1 MSRALPP
8 APMFSPSWGST
19 RTTIGA
25 GSMLQRFVLS
35 VPAPGIAVSAKVA
48 GTALPAARS
57 ISFISIAWARQRRG
71 TVVELARDLV
81 SIHSFR
87 CLSAAP
93 PGRYFRLFVLL
104 PASAA
109 QVVHDPDTTIGPSSR
124 RYGAGAN
131 ALFRCRCTSHA
142 CLLACQHHR
151 AELRRHFIPRVR

>member
-1 MSRALPP
+1 
-8 APMFSPSWGST
+8 
-19 RTTIGA
+19 
-25 GSMLQRFVLS
+25 MLQRFVLS

-48 GTALPAARS
+48 GTALPAAR

-71 TVVELARDLV
+71 MVVELARDLI

-87 CLSAAP
+87 LTSAAP
-93 PGRYFRLFVLL
+93 SARYCRRVVQL